1 MIKILIADDH
11 KLLLDGFTSIF
22 KSMPD
27 LEVVA
32 TAQNGQEVLDLLEQT
47 NIDVALLDINMP
59 ILNGVETC
67 KKISRLYPDVKV
79 IALSMYREASYVKRM
94 RSFGARGYVL
104 KDDSAEEIVEA
115 IRSVFA
121 NKEYYS
127 KQLKDLIFDS
137 LFSSN
142 KPEMPAVTRR
152 EKDVLQKISE
162 GHSNRVI
169 AELLFISQHTA
180 DSHRKNLLAKFNAKN
195 TAELV
200 RKAMEKGFI

>member
-115 IRSVFA
+115 NRSVFA